1 MMVLAGMTA
10 CTSEDNII
18 QNQQPAA
25 PQAPVYQVSIP
36 ATIGDGAAT
45 RAVELGTGDKAG
57 WLVSMFKTTDD
68 IAVYWVTTQAT
79 DDQNNP
85 VCLHA
90 DADGKTANLIG
101 TLTFYEQQVNPDPEI
116 VDPIFIPQELPV
128 GQYLRFVYNS
138 YWGGTFYTNQT
149 GTFAGLDNY
158 DFAIADVQI
167 TAISGDESGY
177 TLTTTDAH
185 FMNTQSMYKFTFT
198 GLPTGVGVK
207 SVSISSAGNHL
218 VNRYL
223 PYSEYNDH
231 TPITITL
238 DDAAREA
245 NGAGVVYAALRF
257 DALAEGKRDNIA
269 FTVTGTDD
277 NTYIATKASPEGGFK
292 NGKYYT
298 STIKLTPTV
307 GGSGQ
312 TVNLSTVSSNVV
324 VLDGTTLTGTLGSN
338 VKISI
343 APGATVTLSGVTING
358 VNEWGLDWAGLTCL
372 GNATIVLADGS
383 ENTVRG
389 FYSDYPGI
397 QAGPAGTTL
406 TISGGTDG
414 TGRLMASSSDNGAGA
429 GIGGGAMNC
438 GNITIAGGVI
448 TASGNYG
455 AGIGSGYDYA
465 CGDITIS
472 GGTVTASSSNNGAGI
487 GCGQQGTCGAITISG
502 GTVEAT
508 GGEKATGIG
517 CGGARDKST
526 CGAITIAKSAGSI
539 SVTATK
545 GGNAHRPIGLSSTSD
560 DVICG
565 AITFGNTV
573 IYDGGADKYYDAGE
587 VDGLFFYSENEGKTW
602 ILSAD

>member
-57 WLVSMFKTTDD
+57 WLVSTFRTTDN
-68 IAVYWVTTQAT
+68 IAVYWGTTLAT
-79 DDQNNP
+79 DNQNNP

-90 DADGKTANLIG
+90 DADGKTANLTG
-101 TLTFYEQQVNPDPEI
+101 TLTFYEQQANPNPEEE
-116 VDPIFIPQELPV
+116 PIFIPKELPV

-138 YWGGTFYTNQT
+138 YWGITFYTNQT

-158 DFAIADVQI
+158 DFAIANVQI

-177 TLTTTDAH
+177 NLTTTDAH
-185 FMNTQSMYKFTFT
+185 FVNTQSMYKFTFT

-218 VNRYL
+218 VNRYF
-223 PYSEYNDH
+223 PYSEYNEH

-257 DALAEGKRDNIA
+257 DALGEGETDNIA

-277 NTYIATKASPEGGFK
+277 NTYIATKDSPEGGFK

-298 STIKLTPTV
+298 STIELTPTV

-324 VLDGTTLTGTLGSN
+324 VLDGTTLTGALGSN

-343 APGATVTLSGVTING
+343 APGATVTLSGVAING
-358 VNEWGLDWAGLTCL
+358 VNEWGLNWAGLTCL

-389 FYSDYPGI
+389 FYINYPGI
-397 QAGPAGTTL
+397 QAGPAGTML
-406 TISGGTDG
+406 TISGGTAG
-414 TGRLMASSSDNGAGA
+414 TGRLTASCSDVGPAA
-429 GIGGGAMNC
+429 GIGGGYDNC
-438 GNITIAGGVI
+438 GNITITGGVI
-448 TASGNYG
+448 TASGFDG
-455 AGIGSGYDYA
+455 AGIGSGYGNT
-465 CGDITIS
+465 CGDITIT
-472 GGTVTASSSNNGAGI
+472 GGTVNASSGHNGAGI
-487 GCGQQGTCGAITISG
+487 GCGYLGTCGAITISG

-508 GGEKATGIG
+508 GGESATGIG
-517 CGGARDKST
+517 CGQERGT
-526 CGAITIAKSAGSI
+526 CGAITITKGTGSI
-539 SVTATK
+539 SVTATR
-545 GGNAHRPIGLSSTSD
+545 GEHAHRPIGLSDGGND
-560 DVICG
+560 DIICG
-565 AITFGNTV
+565 VITFGNTE
-573 IYDGGADKYYDAGE
+573 IYDGGANRFYDVWG
-587 VDGLFFYSENEGKTW
+587 VDGLNFSEENGGKTW
-602 ILSAD
+602 ILSAN